1 MSILNVLLRPDQ
13 LLIAV
18 DTLAEDALTGAP
30 SAGAKLLLIP
40 QHNLVLATRG
50 SAQFF
55 LRIYE
60 LALPASFRADF
71 TMEQLGRELGLVID
85 QLWPAYEKA
94 ALEAG
99 VARSAIGTELVFGGW
114 SPMRPA
120 WGPPHTPK
128 ASAGNSRGC
137 SLWVVAWRLPVPPS
151 KAETTASTQRTFW
164 WLGGCRPLGSTA
176 RPGGPWQVV
185 ASWPRSCARGRRL
198 SKILAPSSRPSCH
211 FSLAMQVTAV

>member
-1 MSILNVLLRPDQ
+1 
-13 LLIAV
+13 
-18 DTLAEDALTGAP
+18 
-30 SAGAKLLLIP
+30 
-40 QHNLVLATRG
+40 
-50 SAQFF
+50 
-55 LRIYE
+55 
-60 LALPASFRADF
+60 
-71 TMEQLGRELGLVID
+71 MEQLGRELGLVID

-114 SPMRPA
+114 SPHAGRMGATAYAKSVSGELTRVQPL
-120 WGPPHTPK
+120 GGGL
-128 ASAGNSRGC
+128 ASPGA
-137 SLWVVAWRLPVPPS
+137 PS